1 MDQLEAELQAELERL
16 QLHLDGEKLKHSELL
31 RVEVTDEDTTCS
43 KSQTTTSGEV
53 IDLQPHDVDTDCG
66 VPPDELEMETLL
78 QNTSEELINKSN
90 ISKLSKPND
99 MFAYCDTDSPHGPQF
114 ESQYIPESSTVSA
127 VDQSLKCEPPEKE
140 ECSEEA
146 MDQLEA
152 ELQAELEHLQLHLD
166 GEKLKHSE
174 LLRVE
179 VTDEDTTCLKSQTTT
194 SGEVIDLQPHD
205 VDTDC
210 GVPPDELER
219 RLHELLE
226 ARQQEEIRE
235 LEAAIECLKH
245 KLYEKEVEVSRWKDT
260 AMRLHELLEA
270 RQQEEIREL
279 EAAIE
284 CLKHKLYEKEV
295 EVSRWKDTAM
305 LISRHAMEPSP
316 FTSRNDPKIIT
327 HR

>member
-1 MDQLEAELQAELERL
+1 M
-16 QLHLDGEKLKHSELL
+16 
-31 RVEVTDEDTTCS
+31 TDEDTTCS
-43 KSQTTTSGEV
+43 
-53 IDLQPHDVDTDCG
+53 
-66 VPPDELEMETLL
+66 
-78 QNTSEELINKSN
+78 
-90 ISKLSKPND
+90 
-99 MFAYCDTDSPHGPQF
+99 
-114 ESQYIPESSTVSA
+114 
-127 VDQSLKCEPPEKE
+127 
-140 ECSEEA
+140 
-146 MDQLEA
+146 
-152 ELQAELEHLQLHLD
+152 
-166 GEKLKHSE
+166 
-174 LLRVE
+174 
-179 VTDEDTTCLKSQTTT
+179 KSQTTT

-260 AMRLHELLEA
+260 AM
-270 RQQEEIREL
+270 
-279 EAAIE
+279 
-284 CLKHKLYEKEV
+284 
-295 EVSRWKDTAM
+295 